1 MVIYYCTYLKFK
13 QMLNIVAMFLVFVV
27 AVIVIYIVGLFMYVV
42 KYSSYLQILF
52 IMVIEYGDIYKN
64 INKSC

>member
-13 QMLNIVAMFLVFVV
+13 QMLNIVGMFLVFIV

-42 KYSSYLQILF
+42 KYCSYLQMLF
-52 IMVIEYGDIYKN
+52 IMVIEYGN
-64 INKSC
+64 ICKKY